1 MTVVPTGK
9 LILQVYKAV
18 LSCNEIVFYN
28 NVGFSDFVC
37 LFDSMVLH
45 CSICKGLMTSML
57 YDIFWIG
64 IKMCVC
70 VCVYIYIHTHTHKS
84 IMNCWEYITDTVT
97 DFNLLN

>member
-45 CSICKGLMTSML
+45 CSICKGLMTSTL

-70 VCVYIYIHTHTHKS
+70 VCVYIHTILYLYTTK
-84 IMNCWEYITDTVT
+84 T
-97 DFNLLN
+97 F